1 MTGITNTHQLECD
14 IQQKLKDEK
23 FDKMLVI
30 QGEKIVESMEVGK
43 KSVVWIFSD
52 KDYYHNE
59 LESSWFEE
67 FEKAARKIYEDGGFK
82 ISGCIVSW

>member
-1 MTGITNTHQLECD
+1 MKEVLNAHQLEHD
-14 IQQKLKDEK
+14 IHQKLKDEK

-30 QGEKIVESMEVGK
+30 QNERIIENMEVGK

-52 KDYYHNE
+52 KEYYHNE

-67 FEKAARKIYEDGGFK
+67 FEKIARKIYEDGGFK
-82 ISGCIVSW
+82 INGCVVSW